1 MKNVLI
7 IFLLLITS
15 GIGAQGKFNFKCK
28 NTFGYS
34 NTILHINNFLSPKTN
49 KHNFT
54 YQRIFN
60 RRTAF
65 IFNYGFSQSQFDFN
79 QNISLRNS
87 NRTITGAE
95 NSYFR
100 TKFYDFGVRKYIYE
114 KGAIAPFGTFIEI
127 KIGKNLIKR
136 NPKDSILYYSGDK
149 RFYGEMPTTGRT
161 KLNFL
166 NFQIGV
172 GSSKPLTKNISFVW
186 LLNLTGNIPMWT
198 RPGQNVNYLEYED
211 EYYFQNAS
219 VHHQLNNIINLSIG
233 LNYSF

>member
-1 MKNVLI
+1 MKNILI
-7 IFLLLITS
+7 IILLLVAARVE
-15 GIGAQGKFNFKCK
+15 AQGKFNFKSK

-34 NTILHINNFLSPKTN
+34 NTILHINNFLLPKTN
-49 KHNFT
+49 RHNFT
-54 YQRIFN
+54 YQRILH
-60 RRTAF
+60 RRTAL
-65 IFNYGFSQSQFDFN
+65 IFNYGFSKSQFDFN
-79 QNISLRNS
+79 QNSSLHNS
-87 NRTITGAE
+87 NGAITGAE
-95 NSYFR
+95 NSYFK

-136 NPKDSILYYSGDK
+136 NPEDSILYYAGNK
-149 RFYGEMPTTGRT
+149 RIYGQLPTTGRT
-161 KLNFL
+161 KLNFY
-166 NFQIGV
+166 NIQIGV

-198 RPGQNVNYLEYED
+198 RPGQNANYLEHED

-219 VHHQLNNIINLSIG
+219 VHHQLNNCINLSIG